1 MAAKFTRPYVEAA
14 RESAGS
20 LEAFEAL
27 VPGLERLA
35 AAFSGSE
42 ELRTLL
48 RNPGVSR
55 EHKRAIL
62 DAIAARVSLDEL
74 GLRLARILLSNR
86 RLPRIA
92 EVATAFREQVNR
104 ERRVVEAAL
113 KTARPLSESARA
125 DLSRALEARTGRS
138 VHLKTG
144 VDPALLGGFI
154 IQIGSDVY
162 DASLS
167 HRLDKAKNALHAATG
182 NLPK

>member
-14 RESAGS
+14 RDAAGS

-35 AAFSGSE
+35 AALAASDD
-42 ELRTLL
+42 LRTLL

-55 EHKRAIL
+55 ESKRAVL
-62 DAIAARVSLDEL
+62 DSIGARVLLDDL

-86 RLPRIA
+86 RLPRVA
-92 EVATAFREQVNR
+92 EVAAAFRDQVNK
-104 ERRVVEAAL
+104 ERRVVEASL
-113 KTARPLSESARA
+113 KTARPLSEEARA
-125 DLSRALEARTGRS
+125 NLANALEAKTGRS
-138 VHLKTG
+138 VHLKAD

-154 IQIGSDVY
+154 VQIGSDVY

-182 NLPK
+182 NLAK

>member
-1 MAAKFTRPYVEAA
+1 MAIKFTRPYVEAA
-14 RESAGS
+14 RDAAGS

-35 AAFSGSE
+35 AALAGSE

-48 RNPGVSR
+48 RNPGISR
-55 EHKRAIL
+55 ESKRAVL
-62 DAIAARVSLDEL
+62 DAVAAKVSLDEL
-74 GLRLARILLSNR
+74 GLRLARVLLSNR

-92 EVATAFREQVNR
+92 DVAAAFREQVNK

-113 KTARPLSESARA
+113 RTARPISEAARA
-125 DLSRALEARTGRS
+125 ALSRALETKTGRS
-138 VHLKTG
+138 VHLKAD
-144 VDPALLGGFI
+144 VDPVLLGGFI
-154 IQIGSDVY
+154 VQIGSDVY

-182 NLPK
+182 NLAT